1 MYLTGEIRAKF
12 IQIIV
17 EERVAKNLGS
27 LIDGISED
35 SQDRK

>member
-1 MYLTGEIRAKF
+1 MYLTDDIRAKF
-12 IQIIV
+12 TQITV

-27 LIDGISED
+27 LIDGIFEN